1 MLHKLSRYCIWDIRY
16 FLRLRF
22 LLCLLLFTLFLLWK
36 WNLKVEIS
44 FKNSEGSSEDCF
56 QFDVVYTWVNGSDP
70 EFTKTIRQFDPHYD
84 PARFDDKNELKYS
97 LRSLEKYAP
106 WVRKVYIV
114 TNGQIP
120 HWLDLSYDKVSV
132 IPHIALTPN
141 PEYLPTFSSS
151 AIETFIHLIPNLSKR
166 FLYMNDDIFLG
177 APLYPEDL
185 YTQSEGVRVY
195 TAWTLPDCAI
205 DCPWVYIG
213 DGACDQHCNIPECQF
228 DGGDCVYEDTHQADA
243 KFSSTLKPV
252 SVEPPKVEQIR
263 PWKKRKR
270 NSFKDIIKKTN
281 LSTFEE
287 MKSIVDSFNSAQ
299 RLKEKPTNSQTV
311 QPTKGYKSSV
321 DVFSQ
326 SLIHTNRRLNKEY
339 GFKSRSV
346 LAHVGFL
353 LDRDTIHAMQNKFQ
367 AEILETRSRRF
378 RDRKDLQFAFLYYSF
393 VMSETMN
400 LTVGEIFDEFDTDDS
415 LTWSD
420 REVRTFLSRIYPLPL
435 DWSAVRYF
443 EDVVSNCSQKLGLW
457 HKQNQ
462 HFSTLV
468 YERYEDSSLP
478 TITRDLVRQCPTLAE
493 VMLDNFAQRTRYKYN
508 LNPKRGMH
516 SNFMMLTSN
525 LTEVVDSL
533 DRLRRNPKKFNCIND
548 NLEPQYPEENELI
561 CHLLEDFYL
570 SFFPKRSRFELPD
583 RYRNRFTNYTDYEA
597 WRWRKG
603 LALSVGYT
611 ASILLIVFIWR
622 FCCMHKAKFVRR
634 YVQKK

>member
-1 MLHKLSRYCIWDIRY
+1 MLHKLIPFCDIRY
-16 FLRLRF
+16 LIRF
-22 LLCLLLFTLFLLWK
+22 RVLLCLIPLTVIIFWKTKFELF
-36 WNLKVEIS
+36 
-44 FKNSEGSSEDCF
+44 SESKDSSEDCPH
-56 QFDVVYTWVNGSDP
+56 FDVVYTWVNGSDP
-70 EFTKTIRQFDPHYD
+70 EFTESIRQFDPHYD

-120 HWLDLSYDKVSV
+120 HWIDLSYDKVSV
-132 IPHIALTPN
+132 IPHSALSEY

-151 AIETFIHLIPNLSKR
+151 AIETFIHRIPNLSKR
-166 FLYMNDDIFLG
+166 FIYMNDDIFLG

-228 DGGDCVYEDTHQADA
+228 DGGDCIYEDTHQSET
-243 KFSSTLKPV
+243 KRPSTLPPPV
-252 SVEPPKVEQIR
+252 ELPKVEQPR

-270 NSFKDIIKKTN
+270 NSFKDVIKKTN

-287 MKSIVDSFNSAQ
+287 MKSIVESFNSEQ
-299 RLKEKPTNSQTV
+299 RSKAKPNTGTP

-321 DVFSQ
+321 DIFSQ

-339 GFKSRSV
+339 GFKARNV

-353 LDRDTIHAMQNKFQ
+353 LDRDTIYSMQNKFR
-367 AEILETRSRRF
+367 LEVQETTSRRF
-378 RDRKDLQFAFLYYSF
+378 RDQKDLQFAFLYYSY

-400 LTVGEIFDEFDTDDS
+400 LTVSEIFDQFDTDGS

-443 EDVVSNCSQKLGLW
+443 EEVVSNCSQKLGMG
-457 HKQNQ
+457 HIEHQE
-462 HFSTLV
+462 FSTLV

-478 TITRDLVRQCPTLAE
+478 TITRELVCQCSTLAE
-493 VMLDNFAQRTRYKYN
+493 VMVDNFAQRPRYKFN
-508 LNPKRGMH
+508 MNSKRGMH

-533 DRLRRNPKKFNCIND
+533 DRLRRSPKKFNCIND

-561 CHLLEDFYL
+561 RHLLEDFYL
-570 SFFPKRSRFELPD
+570 SFFPKRSRFELPE
-583 RYRNRFTNYTDYEA
+583 RYRNRFNNYTDYEA

-603 LALSVGYT
+603 LALFVGYS
-611 ASILLIVFIWR
+611 ASILLIVFLLR

>member
-1 MLHKLSRYCIWDIRY
+1 MFLRLRRYCMCDPRY

-22 LLCLLLFTLFLLWK
+22 LLCFLLLSVIAVWNFGFELFYAPRI
-36 WNLKVEIS
+36 E
-44 FKNSEGSSEDCF
+44 SENCPL
-56 QFDVVYTWVNGSDP
+56 FDVVYTWVNGSDP
-70 EFTKTIRQFDPHYD
+70 EFTKSISQFDAHYD

-120 HWLDLSYDKVSV
+120 HWLDLSYDKVAVVTHSEL
-132 IPHIALTPN
+132 ALY
-141 PEYLPTFSSS
+141 PESLPTFSSS
-151 AIETFIHLIPNLSKR
+151 AIETFIHRIPNLSKR

-185 YTQSEGVRVY
+185 YTQSDGVRIY

-228 DGGDCVYEDTHQADA
+228 DGGDCVYEDSHPAEIKAT
-243 KFSSTLKPV
+243 STLPTL
-252 SVEPPKVEQIR
+252 VESPKVEQPR
-263 PWKKRKR
+263 PWKKRKKT
-270 NSFKDIIKKTN
+270 SFKDVIKKTN

-287 MKSIVDSFNSAQ
+287 MKSIVESFNSEQ
-299 RLKEKPTNSQTV
+299 RLKSKPNTEIP

-321 DVFSQ
+321 DIFSQ
-326 SLIHTNRRLNKEY
+326 SLTHTNRRLNKEY
-339 GFKSRSV
+339 GFKARNV

-353 LDRDTIHAMQNKFQ
+353 LDRDAIHSMQKKFH
-367 AEILETRSRRF
+367 AEVQETSCRRF
-378 RDRKDLQFAFLYYSF
+378 RNQEDLQFAFLYYSF
-393 VMSETMN
+393 VMSETKN
-400 LTVGEIFDEFDTDDS
+400 LTVGEIFDEFDTDES

-443 EDVVSNCSQKLGLW
+443 EEVVSNCSQKLDLPKIE
-457 HKQNQ
+457 HQQ
-462 HFSTLV
+462 FSTLV

-478 TITRDLVRQCPTLAE
+478 TITRDLVSQCPTLAE
-493 VMLDNFAQRTRYKYN
+493 VMLDNFAQRPRYKFN
-508 LNPKRGMH
+508 SNTKRGLH

-533 DRLRRNPKKFNCIND
+533 DRLRRSPKKFNCIND

-561 CHLLEDFYL
+561 RHLLEDFYL
-570 SFFPKRSRFELPD
+570 SFFPKRSRFELPE
-583 RYRNRFTNYTDYEA
+583 RYRNRFNKYSDYEE

-603 LALSVGYT
+603 LALCVGNS
-611 ASILLIVFIWR
+611 ASILLVVFILR

>member
-1 MLHKLSRYCIWDIRY
+1 MFHKLSRYCICDVRY
-16 FLRLRF
+16 LLRF
-22 LLCLLLFTLFLLWK
+22 RVILCVFLLSVIIVWK
-36 WNLKVEIS
+36 IS
-44 FKNSEGSSEDCF
+44 TELTNDSQDLSESCPH
-56 QFDVVYTWVNGSDP
+56 FDVVYTWVNGSDP
-70 EFTKTIRQFDPHYD
+70 EFTKSVRQFDPHYD

-106 WVRKVYIV
+106 WVRNVYIV

-120 HWLDLSYDKVSV
+120 HWLDLSYHKVSV
-132 IPHIALTPN
+132 IPHWELTEY
-141 PEYLPTFSSS
+141 PELLPTFSSS
-151 AIETFIHLIPNLSKR
+151 AIETFLHRIPNLSKR
-166 FLYMNDDIFLG
+166 FIYMNDDIFLG

-228 DGGDCVYEDTHQADA
+228 DGGDCIYEDSHQSET
-243 KFSSTLKPV
+243 KRPSTLPTIV
-252 SVEPPKVEQIR
+252 NAEQPKVEQPR

-270 NSFKDIIKKTN
+270 NSFKDVIKKTN

-287 MKSIVDSFNSAQ
+287 MKSIVESFNSEQ
-299 RLKEKPTNSQTV
+299 RSKAKTDTP

-321 DVFSQ
+321 DIFSQ
-326 SLIHTNRRLNKEY
+326 SLIHTNRRLNQEY
-339 GFKSRSV
+339 GFKSRNV

-353 LDRDTIHAMQNKFQ
+353 LDRDTIYAMQKKFRP
-367 AEILETRSRRF
+367 EIHETRSRRF
-378 RDRKDLQFAFLYYSF
+378 RDKEDLQFAFLYYSY
-393 VMSETMN
+393 VMSETRN
-400 LTVGEIFDEFDTDDS
+400 LTVGEIFDEFDTDS
-415 LTWSD
+415 SMTWSD
-420 REVRTFLSRIYPLPL
+420 REVRTFLARIYPLPL

-443 EDVVSNCSQKLGLW
+443 EEVVSNCSQKLGEEP
-457 HKQNQ
+457 KKREP
-462 HFSTLV
+462 FSTLV

-478 TITRDLVRQCPTLAE
+478 TITRNLVIQCSMLAE
-493 VMLDNFAQRTRYKYN
+493 VMLDNFAQRPRYKFN
-508 LNPKRGMH
+508 LTPKRGIH

-533 DRLRRNPKKFNCIND
+533 DRLRRSPKKFNCIND

-561 CHLLEDFYL
+561 RHLLEDFYL
-570 SFFPKRSRFELPD
+570 SFFPKRSRFELPE
-583 RYRNRFTNYTDYEA
+583 RYRNRFNNFNDYEA

-603 LALSVGYT
+603 LALCVGYS
-611 ASILLIVFIWR
+611 ASLLLIVFLLR